1 EIIMVGHPKLYENT
15 FFLTDLYVKKKWSI
29 RRISNEIGCSKN
41 TVRKKLIEAGFEVM
55 EHSTDEYKGLEKKI
69 KELRLRSLS
78 YQAIADL
85 FNLWKIKTRS
95 GEGQWH
101 SKTIRDLAHNN

>member
-1 EIIMVGHPKLYENT
+1 
-15 FFLTDLYVKKKWSI
+15 
-29 RRISNEIGCSKN
+29 
-41 TVRKKLIEAGFEVM
+41 M
-55 EHSTDEYKGLEKKI
+55 EHSADEYKTLENKI
-69 KELRLRSLS
+69 KELRQRELS

-101 SKTIRDLAHNN
+101 PKTIRDIDLVDN